1 MPFSINQCTY
11 RESKLYWGTKD
22 LIPLFLHAY
31 TARPSSLS
39 TWQYPSFW
47 LNYYSVF
54 ILFWPYNCSQMTH
67 VVVYIYFFCIIFTF
81 LISSNC
87 LIFWYLS
94 LIPTPP
100 PPKKKK
106 QPSLKYLHIFSQ
118 CSQTYINSKLPYF
131 VRNILLVAQ

>member
-67 VVVYIYFFCIIFTF
+67 VVVYIFFFCIIFTF

-100 PPKKKK
+100 LQKKKTTLFK
-106 QPSLKYLHIFSQ
+106 ILTYLFSMQSNIYQFQTSIF
-118 CSQTYINSKLPYF
+118 C
-131 VRNILLVAQ
+131 

>member
-1 MPFSINQCTY
+1 MPFLINQCTY
-11 RESKLYWGTKD
+11 LESKLYWGTKD

-67 VVVYIYFFCIIFTF
+67 VVYIFFLYNFYFSYFFQLFNF
-81 LISSNC
+81 LVLITNSN
-87 LIFWYLS
+87 S
-94 LIPTPP
+94 P

>member
-67 VVVYIYFFCIIFTF
+67 VVVYIFFFLYNFYFSYFFQLFNF
-81 LISSNC
+81 LVLITNSN
-87 LIFWYLS
+87 S
-94 LIPTPP
+94 P

>member
-54 ILFWPYNCSQMTH
+54 TLFWPYNCSQMTH
-67 VVVYIYFFCIIFTF
+67 VVVYIFFFLYNFYFSYFFQLFNF
-81 LISSNC
+81 LVLITNSN
-87 LIFWYLS
+87 S
-94 LIPTPP
+94 P

-106 QPSLKYLHIFSQ
+106 TTLFKILTYLFSMQSNIYQFQTSIF
-118 CSQTYINSKLPYF
+118 C
-131 VRNILLVAQ
+131 

>member
-67 VVVYIYFFCIIFTF
+67 VVVYIFFLYNFYFSYFFQLFNF
-81 LISSNC
+81 LVLITNSN
-87 LIFWYLS
+87 S
-94 LIPTPP
+94 PP
-100 PPKKKK
+100 SKKKK